1 MFKTI
6 LLAYDGSEHAQ
17 NAMKAAAEMAK
28 AFDAKLHVSHTPQ
41 IDTPAIVLGAMIDVI
56 PARPSDAQIK
66 EAGKHLMEKAQAEA
80 KTHGVAIEKIHLGR
94 GHPPSEILEIADKVG
109 ADLIIMGRRGLGS
122 IRSLALG
129 STSLSVSH
137 GAKCICMTVI

>member
-6 LLAYDGSEHAQ
+6 LLAYDGSDHAQ
-17 NAMKAAAEMAK
+17 NAMKTAAGMVK
-28 AFDAKLHVSHTPQ
+28 AFDAKLHISHTPQ
-41 IDTPAIVLGAMIDVI
+41 IDTPAIVLGAMIDVV
-56 PARPSDAQIK
+56 PARPSDAQVK
-66 EAGKHLMEKAQAEA
+66 EAGKHLMEKALGEA
-80 KTHGVAIEKIHLGR
+80 KSLGVSIVQIHLGR
-94 GHPPSEILEIADKVG
+94 GHPPAEILEVADKIN

-137 GAKCICMTVI
+137 GAKCVCMTVI